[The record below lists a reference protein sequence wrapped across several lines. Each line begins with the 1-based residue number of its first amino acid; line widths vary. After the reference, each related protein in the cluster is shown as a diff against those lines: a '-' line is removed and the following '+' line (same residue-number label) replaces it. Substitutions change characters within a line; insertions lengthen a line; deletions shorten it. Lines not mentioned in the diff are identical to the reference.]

1 MTSLADIANVFS
13 QSLGSAPAAAATAAA
28 AAAAAAA
35 QGSAAQVSAPLN
47 RGLIDS
53 ILYAQS
59 QYNLERIRDNTT
71 RFIEDF
77 GSSTDPRVILLR
89 EGNATGLDGYKPLKT
104 DIEAFQLKMASMNQ
118 KDIDA
123 AILGYSATA
132 NGNFTVREQNLDKRK
147 RELIQNDSSVLS
159 TALAGARFW
168 FIDICLYWL
177 APIMSLWLCVCY
189 LNESP
194 VSHTKLLRTG
204 NYVIMGFWS
213 VILYPITHIK
223 NLYSSPKSLNP
234 FKMGGVESGAPLQG
248 GSLYDDDDDDDDDL
262 SKTRAGGE
270 TIFDKI
276 KKVGYIKV
284 FNKGLSVFFL
294 ITLISQIIERNTG
307 IYK

>member
-1 MTSLADIANVFS
+1 MASLADIANVFS
-13 QSLGSAPAAAATAAA
+13 QSLGSAPAAAA
-28 AAAAAAA
+28 AAAA
-35 QGSAAQVSAPLN
+35 QGSGAQVSAPLN

-194 VSHTKLLRTG
+194 VSHTKILRIG
-204 NYVIMGFWS
+204 NYVILGFWS

-234 FKMGGVESGAPLQG
+234 FKMGGVESGVPLQG
-248 GSLYDDDDDDDDDL
+248 RSLDNDESYDDDL

-276 KKVGYIKV
+276 KKVGYIKL

-294 ITLISQIIERNTG
+294 ITLFSQIIERNTG
-307 IYK
+307 VYK

>member
-1 MTSLADIANVFS
+1 MASLADIANVFS
-13 QSLGSAPAAAATAAA
+13 QSLGSAPATA

-35 QGSAAQVSAPLN
+35 QGSGAQVSAPLN

-234 FKMGGVESGAPLQG
+234 FKMGGVESVAPLQAV
-248 GSLYDDDDDDDDDL
+248 SLEGKL
-262 SKTRAGGE
+262 PMSGGGE

-276 KKVGYIKV
+276 KKLGYIKV

>member
-1 MTSLADIANVFS
+1 MTSLADMANVFS
-13 QSLGSAPAAAATAAA
+13 QGLGSVTAVTAVSGGSG
-28 AAAAAAA
+28 A
-35 QGSAAQVSAPLN
+35 QANSPIN

-53 ILYAQS
+53 IIYAQS

-104 DIEAFQLKMASMNQ
+104 DIEALQLNMASMNQ
-118 KDIDA
+118 KDIDD
-123 AILGYSATA
+123 AILGYSATSK
-132 NGNFTVREQNLDKRK
+132 GNFTVREQNLDKRK

-159 TALAGARFW
+159 TAGAAARFW

-177 APIMSLWLCVCY
+177 APIMSLWLCICY

-194 VSHTKLLRTG
+194 ASHTKVLRIG
-204 NYVIMGFWS
+204 NYVILGFWS

-223 NLYSSPKSLNP
+223 NLYSSPKNLNP
-234 FKMGGVESGAPLQG
+234 FKMGGVESASVVPLQSD
-248 GSLYDDDDDDDDDL
+248 SLEGEGPPE
-262 SKTRAGGE
+262 SSAGGDS
-270 TIFDKI
+270 IFDKI
-276 KKVGYIKV
+276 KRVGYIKV

-294 ITLISQIIERNTG
+294 ITLFSHIIERNTG
-307 IYK
+307 VYR